1 MSVRTEPRDLSQQ
14 LHQTLTI
21 PADVMT
27 AGAMVGAPAPGSG
40 NEHHLHEANTFNTN
54 NEHHPLERTVCIN
67 IRASLSDLCLRANT
81 ATWSPPSSEA
91 TKSIFQQ
98 APKSPPKSPALNCP
112 INTNKNTNT
121 NTNINT
127 SVSLVPL
134 SALHR
139 RYLRRARVEVKKSSS
154 TPVTN
159 RRRPTPPPYPAALP
173 RTPPSAAH
181 CADRPYVGG
190 VRSASSWT
198 SVARRRTRAISRASC
213 STR

>member
-27 AGAMVGAPAPGSG
+27 AGAMVGAPAPGSA

-98 APKSPPKSPALNCP
+98 AHKNAHPKLSNKHEYKHVSRPGAL
-112 INTNKNTNT
+112 KY
-121 NTNINT
+121 
-127 SVSLVPL
+127 
-134 SALHR
+134 H
-139 RYLRRARVEVKKSSS
+139 SSQVLA
-154 TPVTN
+154 T
-159 RRRPTPPPYPAALP
+159 
-173 RTPPSAAH
+173 
-181 CADRPYVGG
+181 CACRG
-190 VRSASSWT
+190 
-198 SVARRRTRAISRASC
+198 
-213 STR
+213 

>member
-27 AGAMVGAPAPGSG
+27 AGAMVGAPAPGSA

-98 APKSPPKSPALNCP
+98 AHKMPTPNCQ
-112 INTNKNTNT
+112 I

-127 SVSLVPL
+127 SVALVPL
-134 SALHR
+134 STTHR
-139 RYLRRARVEVKKSSS
+139 RYLRRARVEVKKSCS
-154 TPVTN
+154 TPIIN
-159 RRRPTPPPYPAALP
+159 RHSPTPHAALIRTLRRPPVCGWRAQRKFMDLGGSAENQGDLKESYAT
-173 RTPPSAAH
+173 RTINL
-181 CADRPYVGG
+181 
-190 VRSASSWT
+190 T
-198 SVARRRTRAISRASC
+198 
-213 STR
+213 